1 VAPAAPEE
9 APKHR
14 PRPRV
19 DPVKQ
24 RRSLT
29 NVGGTTETSG
39 DPTVAAALVDALE
52 VASSVSEEGG
62 ASDAVGEALARSH
75 VHGFHTY
82 PARMHPLTA
91 KRLVETFSDTR
102 GTVLDPFAGSG
113 TVPVEA
119 RLAGRRAIAADLNPL
134 AVRLTERKVTPATAF
149 HRDALVAG
157 AREVAAVADAR
168 RVQKRGASRRYG
180 PEDVALFDPH
190 VLLELDGLRVGID
203 AVWARGG
210 ATAGSSSSPAA
221 VARDLELVLSSILVK
236 LSRKT
241 SDTSTTVRPQRI
253 AAGFPSRLFVRKT
266 EELVRALGVV
276 APVLAEAPP
285 ALVLEDDARSLAAVA
300 TGSVD
305 LVVTSPPYPGVYDY
319 VEHHAL
325 RLRWLRLEKV
335 RFEAAEIGAKRR
347 SANITP
353 GRALERWSEEL
364 SAILRSI
371 ARVLRPGGRAVILM
385 ADSAFGHIPVRCEE
399 ILPKLGGAHG
409 LVLIA
414 RASQPRPHF
423 HAATAR
429 AFLHAPRREHAIV
442 LERRGPR
449 PPRDERKPQ

>member
-1 VAPAAPEE
+1 M
-9 APKHR
+9 
-14 PRPRV
+14 

-29 NVGGTTETSG
+29 NVGGATETSG
-39 DPTVAAALVDALE
+39 DPAVSAALVEALA
-52 VASSVSEEGG
+52 VASSVGDDGVTST
-62 ASDAVGEALARSH
+62 DAEGEALARAH

-82 PARMHPLTA
+82 PARMHPMTA
-91 KRLVETFSDTR
+91 KRLVETFSEPEA
-102 GTVLDPFAGSG
+102 TVLDPFAGSG
-113 TVPVEA
+113 TVAVEA

-134 AVRLTERKVTPATAF
+134 AVRLTERKVMPATAL
-149 HRDALVAG
+149 HREALATG
-157 AREVAAVADAR
+157 AREVAAVADHR

-203 AVWARGG
+203 TLWARGG
-210 ATAGSSSSPAA
+210 IGPASQAA

-241 SDTSTTVRPQRI
+241 SDTSSTVRPQRI

-266 EELVRALGVV
+266 EELVRALGAV
-276 APVLAEAPP
+276 APLLAAAPP
-285 ALVLEDDARSLAAVA
+285 ALVIEDDARSLLAVP

-347 SANITP
+347 SANIAP
-353 GRALERWSEEL
+353 SQAMARWCEEL

-399 ILPKLGGAHG
+399 ILPSLGGVLG
-409 LVLIA
+409 LTLVA

-429 AFLHAPRREHAIV
+429 AFVQAPRREHAIV

-449 PPRDERKPQ
+449 VTQEASRRERNPS